1 MLSKIKA
8 WLGSLI
14 PGIITVAII
23 FGPSKITI
31 TSKLGAQFGYSLLWI
46 IPVAIFFLV
55 IYTGISSRIGL
66 ASNHSLLT
74 TIRNLWGGWA
84 AKIIGIGIFLVT
96 ASFQAGNAVGSGIA
110 IAELS
115 HTSMVF
121 WVVLTS
127 VCGILLLFAKQ
138 FYKVLSNLMI
148 LAVILMLLA
157 FLLTSIIARPSLKG
171 IAGGFIPSIPAGSE
185 GLVIAFMA
193 SCFSIVG
200 AFYQSYV
207 VQQRRR
213 AMGEKEQA
221 DMKDRSLTGM
231 IMLGIMS
238 AAVMICASAVLF
250 QAGTPIISAADM
262 GKALEPLFGDGA
274 TKLFLFGLF
283 GASFSSLVGNAT
295 LGGTLLADAF
305 GWGQNLNDKKV
316 KFCIAAIMIVGAFV
330 AIAYGGAPLQLIV
343 LAQALT
349 IFVVPVIG
357 FAMYRVSCNKS
368 IMGNRVS
375 NTWQKIF
382 GFIGLLL
389 VLFLAISNAI
399 KLFFN

>member
-1 MLSKIKA
+1 MSSKLKA

-31 TSKLGAQFGYSLLWI
+31 TSKLGAQFGYALLWI

-55 IYTGISSRIGL
+55 IYTGMSARIGL
-66 ASNHSLLT
+66 ATSNSLLT
-74 TIRNLWGGWA
+74 TIRNLWGAWA
-84 AKIIGIGIFLVT
+84 SKVIGIGIFMVT
-96 ASFQAGNAVGSGIA
+96 ASFQAGNAIGSGIA

-115 HTSMVF
+115 GTSMVI

-127 VCGILLLFAKQ
+127 ITGILLLFAKQ

-148 LAVILMLLA
+148 LAVVLMLLA
-157 FLLTSIIARPSLKG
+157 FLITSIIAKPSLTG
-171 IAGGFIPSIPAGSE
+171 IAGGFVPSLPSGSE

-200 AFYQSYV
+200 AFYQAYI
-207 VQQRRR
+207 VQQRK
-213 AMGEKEQA
+213 ASLSLKGQEE
-221 DMKDRSLTGM
+221 MKDRSLTGM
-231 IMLGIMS
+231 ILLGIMS
-238 AAVMICASAVLF
+238 AAVMVCAGAVLF
-250 QAGTPIISAADM
+250 HTQTPINSAADM
-262 GKALEPLFGDGA
+262 GRALEPLFGNGA

-316 KFCIAAIMIVGAFV
+316 KLCIASIIIVGAVV
-330 AIAYGGAPLQLIV
+330 AIGYGGAPLQLIV
-343 LAQALT
+343 LAQAVT
-349 IFVVPVIG
+349 VFVVPVIG
-357 FAMYRVSCNKS
+357 FAMFLVSCNKR

-375 NTWQKIF
+375 TTYQKIF

-389 VLFLAISNAI
+389 VLFLAITNAI

>member
-1 MLSKIKA
+1 MSSKIKA

-31 TSKLGAQFGYSLLWI
+31 TSKLGAQFGYALLWI
-46 IPVAIFFLV
+46 IPVAIFFLI

-66 ASNHSLLT
+66 ATHHSLLT

-84 AKIIGIGIFLVT
+84 SKIIGIGIFMVT
-96 ASFQAGNAVGSGIA
+96 ASFQAGNAVGSGLA

-115 HTSMVF
+115 GTSMVF

-157 FLLTSIIARPSLKG
+157 FLITSIIAQPSLTG
-171 IAGGFIPSIPAGSE
+171 IVGGFVPGVPSGSE

-200 AFYQSYV
+200 AFYQAYV
-207 VQQRRR
+207 VQQRRS
-213 AMGEKEQA
+213 ALGATEQEN
-221 DMKDRSLTGM
+221 MKDRSLTGM
-231 IMLGIMS
+231 ILLGIMS

-250 QAGTPIISAADM
+250 RTQTPIVSAADM
-262 GKALEPLFGDGA
+262 GRALEPLFGDGA

-295 LGGTLLADAF
+295 LGGTLLADSF
-305 GWGQNLNDKKV
+305 GWGQNLNDKRIKL
-316 KFCIAAIMIVGAFV
+316 CIASIMIVGAVV
-330 AIAYGGAPLQLIV
+330 AISYGGAPLQLIV
-343 LAQALT
+343 LAQAVT

-357 FAMYRVSCNKS
+357 LAMFMVSCNKK
-368 IMGNRVS
+368 IMGSRVS
-375 NTWQKIF
+375 NGWQKVF

-389 VLFLAISNAI
+389 VLFLAVTNAI